1 MTNLR
6 NLFPD
11 RGFKKNNF
19 GMLTK
24 LTSSVMT
31 NGIGYFRKD
40 YCYVQALDQQ
50 LSFEGRRS

>member
-6 NLFPD
+6 NLFHD
-11 RGFKKNNF
+11 RGLKKKDF

-31 NGIGYFRKD
+31 NGIGYFRND
-40 YCYVQALDQQ
+40 YSYVQALDQQ